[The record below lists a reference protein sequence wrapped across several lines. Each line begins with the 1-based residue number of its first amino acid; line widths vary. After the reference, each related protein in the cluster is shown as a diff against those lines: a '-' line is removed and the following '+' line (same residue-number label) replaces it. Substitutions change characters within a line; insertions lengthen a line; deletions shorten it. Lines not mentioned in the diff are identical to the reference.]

1 MNLMISLGQFE
12 IVPEELPD
20 GCCLLTVTRIE
31 EFDAN
36 GEGDGPN
43 ITIDIA
49 TLFDSRVC
57 SGRIDEETN
66 PLGG

>member
-1 MNLMISLGQFE
+1 MNLMISLGDYE
-12 IVPEELPD
+12 VVPEERD
-20 GCCLLTVTRIE
+20 GQCLLTITRVE
-31 EFDAN
+31 N